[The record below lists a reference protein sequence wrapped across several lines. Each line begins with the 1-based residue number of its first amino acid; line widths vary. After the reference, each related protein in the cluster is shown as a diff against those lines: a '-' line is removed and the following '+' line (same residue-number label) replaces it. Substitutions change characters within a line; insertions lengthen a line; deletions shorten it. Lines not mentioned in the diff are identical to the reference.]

1 MYFVYCIIF
10 SSVFLLHQSFFFV
23 ERPKLDALIA
33 RESLWSCKYKRWWE
47 NSVNLLASSIWISS
61 PYTKCKGA
69 FHQICLLKLISI
81 YRRRSFPQ
89 FKDSE
94 KPCSYTS
101 FFRGHILLRSRH
113 GWVCACT
120 MDILILWKLDS
131 KVIGD
136 RCPFSTVN
144 YLKALKHSHE
154 RERERCS
161 DFSPLTLLRIWHR
174 ASFHISWLPDQ
185 LSGSLLGTQSWF
197 HESPGSSTTF
207 IAAIAVEGEKFT
219 YNNFTSIYILSITFL
234 FLSLLSGG
242 CFLASPACV
251 AFGSLFGFFD
261 LLASGSCGSV
271 LILFWHILAMLR

>member
-1 MYFVYCIIF
+1 MFLHIIF
-10 SSVFLLHQSFFFV
+10 PRAYSAEVQTWLGVRMHYGHPDFV
-23 ERPKLDALIA
+23 ET
-33 RESLWSCKYKRWWE
+33 W
-47 NSVNLLASSIWISS
+47 
-61 PYTKCKGA
+61 
-69 FHQICLLKLISI
+69 Q
-81 YRRRSFPQ
+81 Q
-89 FKDSE
+89 
-94 KPCSYTS
+94 
-101 FFRGHILLRSRH
+101 
-113 GWVCACT
+113 
-120 MDILILWKLDS
+120 
-131 KVIGD
+131 GD
-136 RCPFSTVN
+136 RRPMPIFNRKLSESFEAFTW
-144 YLKALKHSHE
+144 E

>member
-154 RERERCS
+154 RERERDAVTFHPWLCS
-161 DFSPLTLLRIWHR
+161 EFDTEHLFIFLDFQTNSQDLYWARNR
-174 ASFHISWLPDQ
+174 GSM
-185 LSGSLLGTQSWF
+185 SLL
-197 HESPGSSTTF
+197 
-207 IAAIAVEGEKFT
+207 A
-219 YNNFTSIYILSITFL
+219 
-234 FLSLLSGG
+234 
-242 CFLASPACV
+242 LALHS
-251 AFGSLFGFFD
+251 
-261 LLASGSCGSV
+261 
-271 LILFWHILAMLR
+271 

>member
-154 RERERCS
+154 REREREMQWLFTL
-161 DFSPLTLLRIWHR
+161 DFAPNLTQSIFSYFLTSRPTLRISIGHAIVVPWV
-174 ASFHISWLPDQ
+174 SWL
-185 LSGSLLGTQSWF
+185 
-197 HESPGSSTTF
+197 
-207 IAAIAVEGEKFT
+207 
-219 YNNFTSIYILSITFL
+219 
-234 FLSLLSGG
+234 
-242 CFLASPACV
+242 
-251 AFGSLFGFFD
+251 
-261 LLASGSCGSV
+261 
-271 LILFWHILAMLR
+271 